1 MIEPSF
7 QIFSPLATRSSDA
20 DRLFWALLRSAKN
33 LKKIEKID
41 FFKMNQLL
49 TPTMIIEN
57 TQLGKVVSLLKGLE
71 HHFYVDDEKSIFDPQ
86 SWTSSPFL
94 V

>member
-1 MIEPSF
+1 MS
-7 QIFSPLATRSSDA
+7 QV
-20 DRLFWALLRSAKN
+20 
-33 LKKIEKID
+33 
-41 FFKMNQLL
+41 L
-49 TPTMIIEN
+49 TPTMIIEK

-71 HHFYVDDEKSIFDPQ
+71 AYFYAEDEKSIFDPQ

>member
-1 MIEPSF
+1 MSLFGESWKSMIIEQKF
-7 QIFSPLATRSSDA
+7 
-20 DRLFWALLRSAKN
+20 
-33 LKKIEKID
+33 KKFD

-71 HHFYVDDEKSIFDPQ
+71 FCFNAEDEKKDFSLKKIECQ
-86 SWTSSPFL
+86 
-94 V
+94 